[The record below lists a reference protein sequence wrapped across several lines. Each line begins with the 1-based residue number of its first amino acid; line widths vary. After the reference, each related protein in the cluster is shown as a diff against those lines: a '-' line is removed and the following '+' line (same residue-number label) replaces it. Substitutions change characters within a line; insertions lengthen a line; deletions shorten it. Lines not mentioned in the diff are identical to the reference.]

1 MASQLSSYLTSAGV
15 PFITIEHIGS
25 TSIPKLSAKPNID
38 IVILVRDHATAL
50 LARDALIWQPEP
62 TEYYKCIGDGGIRG
76 RISMKHQD
84 WTAIPQRSV
93 YIISEDNEDGLLS
106 LRGYRDMRECLTREE
121 NADLRRQYDRIKW
134 QMVEDGV
141 SDGVE
146 YGQQKNGV
154 VRKILMRMGWMHE
167 DVNRKEALDVRR
179 PGQWVTDDPY

>member
-1 MASQLSSYLTSAGV
+1 MASQLSTYLALAGV

-25 TSIPKLSAKPNID
+25 TSIPQLSAKPNID

-50 LARDALIWQPEP
+50 LACDALIWQPGP

-84 WTAIPQRSV
+84 WSAMLQRSV
-93 YIISEDNEDGLLS
+93 YIISEDNEEGMLS
-106 LRGYRDMRECLTREE
+106 LRGYRDMRECLKREE

-134 QMVEDGV
+134 EMVEEGV

-146 YGQQKNGV
+146 YGQQKNSV
-154 VRKILMRMGWMHE
+154 VRKVLIRMGWTHE
-167 DVNRKEALDVRR
+167 DVNRKEALDVRK
-179 PGQWVTDDPY
+179 PGQPVADDPY